1 MPNESGFFPRKTREF
16 VYKLTFFTQK
26 GNFLHKFY
34 YNSCMEKKIKDFTIA
49 DLINFCKENKKT
61 IVKISLWL
69 AVGLTILILII
80 KF

>member
-1 MPNESGFFPRKTREF
+1 
-16 VYKLTFFTQK
+16 
-26 GNFLHKFY
+26 
-34 YNSCMEKKIKDFTIA
+34 MEKKIKDFTIA